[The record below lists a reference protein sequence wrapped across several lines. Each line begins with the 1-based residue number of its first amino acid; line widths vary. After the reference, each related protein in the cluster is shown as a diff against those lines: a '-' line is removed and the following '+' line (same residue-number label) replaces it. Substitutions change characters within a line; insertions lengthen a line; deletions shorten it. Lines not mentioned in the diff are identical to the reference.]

1 MGILLK
7 ILKFYLKGKRH
18 NLNFSLYIAKRYL
31 FSKSSNNAIN
41 IITKIASIGVVVGS
55 LSLFIVLSVFSGLKT
70 FSTNFLNA
78 TDPDIRITANKG
90 KSFEFSDN
98 TKEVL
103 LSTENIISFSKVI
116 EERAFFKH
124 KNKEQIAYIKG
135 VDSNYTHV
143 VGIDTLIYSGRWIDF
158 SKNTALVGNGIA
170 NKLSLGILNYGD
182 PLTIL
187 VPKPGKKYI
196 SNPSKAFQKIDVQAV
211 GVFSISE
218 ELDHKFVF
226 TSLQACQK
234 LLNYK
239 ENQISA
245 IDIKTKENTTAGTIE
260 KLQEKLGPEYKL
272 QSREELNAVFYKILN
287 TEKLVAYLIFTLVLI
302 IAIFNVIGSIIM
314 MILDKKENL
323 KTLYNLGASV
333 KEIRKIFELQGF
345 LLTFGGLI
353 IGITIG
359 SILIYLQNKFQ
370 LFMIT
375 QTIPYPIEFKLSNLA
390 IVFFTISLL
399 GYFAARIASN
409 RISKDLI
416 V

>member
-1 MGILLK
+1 M
-7 ILKFYLKGKRH
+7 
-18 NLNFSLYIAKRYL
+18 NFSLYIAKRYL

-41 IITKIASIGVVVGS
+41 IITKIASIGVIVGS

-70 FSTNFLNA
+70 FSTHFLNA
-78 TDPDIRITANKG
+78 TDPDIRVTASKG
-90 KSFEFSDN
+90 KSFECTDRIQ
-98 TKEVL
+98 KAL
-103 LSTENIISFSKVI
+103 LDTEDIIAFSKVV

-124 KNKEQIAYIKG
+124 KKKEQIAYIKG
-135 VDSNYTHV
+135 VDSNYTKV
-143 VGIDTLIYSGRWIDF
+143 IRIDTLIYSGKWLDF

-170 NKLSLGILNYGD
+170 NKLSLGVLNYGD

-187 VPKPGKKYI
+187 VPKPGKNYI
-196 SNPSKAFQKIDVQAV
+196 SSPSKAFQKVNMQAV

-226 TSLQACQK
+226 TSLEVSQK
-234 LLNYK
+234 LLNYS

-245 IDIKTKENTTAGTIE
+245 IDIKTASNKSSVAIE
-260 KLQEKLGPEYKL
+260 ILQKKLGPEFIL

-314 MILDKKENL
+314 MILDKKKNL

-333 KEIRKIFELQGF
+333 KEIRRIFVFQGF
-345 LLTFGGLI
+345 LLTFGGLM
-353 IGITIG
+353 IGISVG
-359 SILIYLQNKFQ
+359 SLIIYLQNKFQ

-375 QTIPYPIEFKLSNLA
+375 QTIAYPIEFKFSNLLVVC
-390 IVFFTISLL
+390 ITITLL
-399 GYFAARIASN
+399 GYVAARIASS